1 MPHLLNRLVRQ
12 RNAPSPPEKL
22 YGAIVA
28 QARLPVFYAEYGV
41 PDTLDGRFAVLSLH
55 LFVLLRRLKQ
65 GGAAASTMAQDLID
79 RFALDMETVLREIGV
94 SDLRIPKKMRGL
106 AASSH
111 ALFESYD
118 QASCAGERAFQAVI
132 AESLPLESLPARAAS
147 LHLTPYLRTLRER
160 LEAQPLARL
169 LAGEFASVETEDGDA
184 KG

>member
-1 MPHLLNRLVRQ
+1 MPHLLKRLVRQ

-55 LFVLLRRLKQ
+55 LFVLLHRLKQ
-65 GGAAASTMAQDLID
+65 GGAAASALAQDLID
-79 RFALDMETVLREIGV
+79 RFALDIETVLREIGV
-94 SDLRIPKKMRGL
+94 SDLRIPKKLRGL

-118 QASCAGERAFQAVI
+118 QALLAGERAFQAVI
-132 AESLPLESLPARAAS
+132 AESLPLEPLPARAAS
-147 LHLTPYLRTLRER
+147 LHLTPYLGALRER
-160 LEAQPLARL
+160 LEAHPLAHL
-169 LAGEFASVETEDGDA
+169 LAGEFASVKSENGDA
-184 KG
+184 QG